1 MSLPLVSVIIST
13 YRRPELIATCID
25 SVLEQTYP
33 NIEIFVIDDNDPS
46 TQYRELTQNIMNN
59 YKKNERVHYLQQPK
73 NLRQSAALNRGI
85 KESRGKYI
93 SFLDDD
99 DKLFPTKIESQV
111 TLIEK
116 NNKKDN
122 IGGVYSNYIIDN
134 NIKKTKTTYR
144 KRYDEGN
151 ILYPILME
159 KINIGG
165 SNTLYKRE
173 VFMNVGTFNENIKRH
188 VDLDFYCR
196 FFTKYEL
203 ILDTST
209 QYLVRIEGI
218 RNNPSGDAYLDVKNT
233 FFKYVD
239 PYIRKTLSPKQYK
252 NVHRHGYFDVSL
264 NYFVRKENNKA
275 CNILKKALSY
285 SYLSL
290 PEFIMLIK
298 IIIKNNILKS

>member
-1 MSLPLVSVIIST
+1 MDKPLVSVIIST
-13 YRRPELIATCID
+13 YRRPELISTCID
-25 SVLEQTYP
+25 SVLEQTYH

-46 TQYRELTQNIMNN
+46 SKYRVHTQEIMKN
-59 YKKNERVHYLQQPK
+59 YSKNKKVHYLQQPE

-85 KESRGKYI
+85 KESQGKYI
-93 SFLDDD
+93 TFLDDD

-111 TLIEK
+111 ALLEE
-116 NNKKDN
+116 NNKNDI
-122 IGGVYSNYIIDN
+122 IGGVYSNYIIEN
-134 NIKKTKTTYR
+134 HKRRTKSTYR
-144 KRYDEGN
+144 KTQDEGN
-151 ILYPILME
+151 ILYQILME
-159 KINIGG
+159 EINIGG

-173 VFMNVGTFNENIKRH
+173 VFKNVGTFNENIKRH

-203 ILDTST
+203 ILDPTT

-233 FFKYVD
+233 FFKFVD
-239 PYIRKTLSPKQYK
+239 PYLSKTLSPKQYK

-298 IIIKNNILKS
+298 ILIKNNILKS